1 MIDLKNFDPKK
12 DLQNF
17 LKPHGEKA
25 LAEYR
30 TKFTQDLQRISEK
43 NKSILKDSDNFKLQL
58 ITIAGGTI
66 SIFVALQGNFDVSLL
81 TKLGFAG
88 LGISLILGIASLF
101 FSLESKRFE
110 IQLEESSNLF
120 QQKQSLDFLEKFY
133 YLDINPEREIL
144 SYSEGL
150 KKEYDADL
158 KKRQEQINKILNFI
172 HLDAQKIE
180 NGQLIL
186 FMIGVLYSIRIV
198 PTCLIKLTKVAVKI
212 IDMLGEEALVTK
224 RCNQILLSKIADL
237 TALNWAVFVKNKN
250 NYEWLYKYR

>member
-1 MIDLKNFDPKK
+1 MIDIKNFNPKK
-12 DLQNF
+12 DLEEF
-17 LKPHGEKA
+17 LKPYGEKA
-25 LAEYR
+25 LSDFR
-30 TKFTQDLQRISEK
+30 DKVTQDLKRISEK
-43 NKSILKDSDNFKLQL
+43 HKSLLKDSENFRLQL

-101 FSLESKRFE
+101 FGLESKRFE

-133 YLDINPEREIL
+133 HLDISPEKEIL
-144 SYSEGL
+144 SYSESF

-158 KKRQEQINKILNFI
+158 KKRQKQINKILNFI
-172 HLDAQKIE
+172 HLDAQKVE

-186 FMIGVLYSIRIV
+186 FMIGIILIV
-198 PTCLIKLTKVAVKI
+198 SGLFLRV
-212 IDMLGEEALVTK
+212 
-224 RCNQILLSKIADL
+224 
-237 TALNWAVFVKNKN
+237 
-250 NYEWLYKYR
+250 